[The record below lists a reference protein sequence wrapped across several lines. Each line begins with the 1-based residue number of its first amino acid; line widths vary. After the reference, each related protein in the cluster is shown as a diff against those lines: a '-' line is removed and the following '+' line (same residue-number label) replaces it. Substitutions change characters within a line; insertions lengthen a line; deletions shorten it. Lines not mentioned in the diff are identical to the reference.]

1 MTEPEAAQRSGEAC
15 PECGRHE
22 LELITFPEVDATGV
36 RPYDE
41 LLGFGAPRRDH
52 PPGIGCR
59 ACGAAWPDLAAF
71 RAAQKGEQ
79 APGA

>member
-1 MTEPEAAQRSGEAC
+1 MTAPEEAQKSGEAC

-22 LELITFPEVDATGV
+22 LELISFPDIDVTGV

-41 LLGFGAPRRDH
+41 LLGFVAPRRDQ

-59 ACGAAWPDLAAF
+59 ACGATWPDLQSF
-71 RAAQKGEQ
+71 RDAQSADDLAG
-79 APGA
+79 

>member
-1 MTEPEAAQRSGEAC
+1 MPGVR
-15 PECGRHE
+15 RHE
-22 LELITFPEVDATGV
+22 LELIGFPDVDATGV

-41 LLGFGAPRRDH
+41 LLGFGAPRRDQ

-71 RAAQKGEQ
+71 RAAQSRRAGAGVD
-79 APGA
+79 APS